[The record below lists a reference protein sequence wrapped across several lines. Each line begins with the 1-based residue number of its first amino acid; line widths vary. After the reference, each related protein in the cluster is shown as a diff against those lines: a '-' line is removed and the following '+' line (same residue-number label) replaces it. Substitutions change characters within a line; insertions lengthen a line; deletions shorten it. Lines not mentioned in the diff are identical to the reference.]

1 MEISENREQKPPE
14 DWKVGG
20 DSDTHDDPLLDCL
33 ILMTKLHGRPAS
45 RTALR
50 AGLPLVRNRL
60 TVELFYRAADRADLA
75 SRVLKKPLGRIS
87 TLQLPVILLL
97 NDRQACVLV
106 EKTAGGKQLKI
117 LSAETGMGEKIVSL
131 EEMEKLYTGYAI
143 FVRPKFQPERKSVE
157 DLGPGSTKTWFWGTL
172 FKSWRIYRDVLIAS
186 FLINVFGLVSPFFVL
201 IVYDRVIPNHAVETL
216 WVLAIG
222 VTVIYFFAVLMRS
235 LRGYFIDE
243 AGNKANIR
251 ISAILLQKVLDLKL
265 EARPQSIGS
274 FAKNLQEFE
283 GIRDFVTSF
292 SITSVIDLPFMAL
305 GMFVVWYIGGPI
317 ISLFIVAVVVVLLYA
332 ILIQIPLRKAVH
344 KTFQASSQK
353 NAILVEGLSGLE
365 TVKILGA
372 ESQIQR
378 AWEEAV
384 SYISK
389 WSSKARFLSS
399 TVNDF
404 SFFLQSTMVV
414 AVVIAGVYMIA
425 EGKLTQGGLIALV
438 ILSRQVVAPMGQ
450 VVSLATRYQRAKEAL
465 QTLNEIM
472 ALPVER
478 PTGKSF
484 VERSR
489 FQGAVGVKN
498 LTFSY
503 PGQTTKV
510 LNNITLNIAAG
521 EKVGIIGPIGSGKTT
536 LGKLILGLFEP
547 TSGMVTM
554 DGTDIRQIDPA
565 GFRHFVGYVPQD
577 ITLFRGTVRNNV
589 TMGTHDVDD
598 RAILRAA
605 EVAGVDEFI
614 KKHPLGFDMEVLEF
628 GRGLSGGQRQCIVL
642 ARALLLDPPVLV
654 LDEPTS
660 NMDNRT
666 EIRLKD
672 NLSRVTQE
680 KTVILITHRAS
691 LLEMVNRLIV
701 IDNGAIVADGP
712 KVAVIEALKKGQ
724 LNI

>member
-1 MEISENREQKPPE
+1 MTEKSAEAPAKDWNLGE
-14 DWKVGG
+14 DTDV
-20 DSDTHDDPLLDCL
+20 HDDPLLDCL
-33 ILMTKLHGRPAS
+33 IQLTKLHGRPAS
-45 RTALR
+45 RTALS

-60 TVELFYRAADRADLA
+60 TVELFSRAADRADLA
-75 SRVLKKPLGRIS
+75 SRILKKPLGRIAH
-87 TLQLPVILLL
+87 LQLPAVLLL
-97 NDRQACVLV
+97 HDRQACVLV
-106 EKTAGGKQLKI
+106 ENEAGGNQLKI
-117 LSAETGMGEKIVSL
+117 LLPETGMGEKTVSR
-131 EEMEKLYTGYAI
+131 EELEKLYTGYAI
-143 FVRPKFQPERKSVE
+143 FVRPKFRPERKTLN
-157 DLGPGSTKTWFWGTL
+157 DLSPGSAKHWFWGTL
-172 FKSWRIYRDVLIAS
+172 FQSWRIYRDVLVAS

-201 IVYDRVIPNHAVETL
+201 IVYDRVIPNNAVETL

-222 VTVIYFFAVLMRS
+222 VTVIYLFAVLMRS
-235 LRGYFIDE
+235 LRGYFVDE
-243 AGNKANIR
+243 AGNKANLK
-251 ISAILLQKVLDLKL
+251 ISAMLLQKVLDLKL

-274 FAKNLQEFE
+274 FTRNLQEFE
-283 GIRDFVTSF
+283 GIRDFITSF
-292 SITSVIDLPFMAL
+292 SITSVIDLPFMIL
-305 GMFVVWYIGGPI
+305 GLFVVWYIGGAI
-317 ISLFIVAVVVVLLYA
+317 VYLFIVAIFVVLLYA
-332 ILIQIPLRKAVH
+332 LLIQIPLKKAVGN
-344 KTFQASSQK
+344 TFQASSQK

-365 TVKILGA
+365 TVKMLGA
-372 ESQIQR
+372 ESQVQR

-384 SYISK
+384 SYIAK
-389 WSSKARFLSS
+389 WSSKSRFLSS

-404 SFFLQSTMVV
+404 SYFLQSTVVV

-425 EGKLTQGGLIALV
+425 EGNLTQGGLIALV
-438 ILSRQVVAPMGQ
+438 ILSRQVVAPLGQ

-465 QTLNEIM
+465 KTLNDIM

-478 PTGKSF
+478 PPGKTF
-484 VERSR
+484 VHRTR
-489 FQGAVGVKN
+489 FQGAIGVKN

-536 LGKLILGLFEP
+536 LGKLVLGLFEP
-547 TSGMVTM
+547 SSGMVTI
-554 DGTDIRQIDPA
+554 DGTDIRQVDPSE
-565 GFRHFVGYVPQD
+565 FRHFIGYVPQD

-598 RAILRAA
+598 RAILHAA
-605 EVAGVDEFI
+605 EIAGVDEFI
-614 KKHPLGFDMEVLEF
+614 KKHPMGFDMEVLEF

-666 EIRLKD
+666 EVRLK
-672 NLSRVTQE
+672 NSLSKVIQE
-680 KTVILITHRAS
+680 KTLILITHRAS
-691 LLEMVNRLIV
+691 LLEMVDRLVV

-712 KVAVIEALKKGQ
+712 KAAVIEALKKGQ